1 MNDLNKGV
9 FCISIDL
16 ELLWGRKDLNHEN
29 FIWQVKKERA
39 IINKL
44 LEIFKKYKIPAT
56 WAVVGKLFKY
66 PSLTD
71 KSSFLW
77 SGMDILDQIKD
88 CDNQEIACHS
98 FSHQNFEKIN
108 KEMAAQEITNSI
120 KVAKMKGVNLKSF
133 VFPRNKIAHSNILIK
148 YGFTSFRGVDKRPW
162 ELLFPGIPPVHEP
175 KMEGGILNIPGSMY
189 FVSARGVRK
198 YIPAGLRYLKT
209 ILGINKA
216 IKKNKVFHLWFH
228 PVDLANNTESF
239 LNEIEKIIVFA
250 NKKRGQGKLDIKTMS
265 EISNLLLK

>member
-1 MNDLNKGV
+1 MAVFANFKVSSSNFFLDTYKRAMNDLNKGV

-77 SGMDILDQIKD
+77 SGMDILDQ
-88 CDNQEIACHS
+88 
-98 FSHQNFEKIN
+98 
-108 KEMAAQEITNSI
+108 
-120 KVAKMKGVNLKSF
+120 
-133 VFPRNKIAHSNILIK
+133 
-148 YGFTSFRGVDKRPW
+148 FR
-162 ELLFPGIPPVHEP
+162 
-175 KMEGGILNIPGSMY
+175 
-189 FVSARGVRK
+189 
-198 YIPAGLRYLKT
+198 
-209 ILGINKA
+209 
-216 IKKNKVFHLWFH
+216 KN
-228 PVDLANNTESF
+228 
-239 LNEIEKIIVFA
+239 
-250 NKKRGQGKLDIKTMS
+250 
-265 EISNLLLK
+265 